1 MICILYIV
9 CKSKNLEQHT
19 YKMAIMD
26 ISRGA
31 NNKVLISD
39 FNGELRE
46 PTKEESIH
54 RSWNRRALRENK
66 RLLDMGL

>member
-1 MICILYIV
+1 
-9 CKSKNLEQHT
+9 
-19 YKMAIMD
+19 MAIMD

-54 RSWNRRALRENK
+54 RSWNRKALRENK
-66 RLLDMGL
+66 RLLDMDL